1 MKQTFVVTAVICV
14 ELFAGSA
21 RAQSSASEAEHAI
34 RPQMAKMFQ
43 AANAHDTDA
52 FMAAMVRRPDLV
64 FAINGEI
71 IRGWNALHAQQL
83 KWWNNG
89 KSNAKY
95 AQGGVPGF
103 MALGPNVEIVT
114 WPLSARGTLPDG
126 KPLTSAFVV
135 TYVWQ
140 RLPQGW
146 RIVYGHESWKKP
158 PG

>member
-1 MKQTFVVTAVICV
+1 MKETLVAAAVICAG
-14 ELFAGSA
+14 LFAGSA
-21 RAQSSASEAEHAI
+21 CAQSSGSEAEHAI

-52 FMAAMVRRPDLV
+52 FMATMARRPDLV

-89 KSNAKY
+89 KSDAKY
-95 AQGGVPGF
+95 AENGAPGF
-103 MALGPNVEIVT
+103 MALGPDAEVVT
-114 WPLSARGTLPDG
+114 WPLMARGTAANG

-140 RLPQGW
+140 HLPEGW
-146 RIVYGHESWKKP
+146 RIVYGHESWAKSLH
-158 PG
+158 

>member
-1 MKQTFVVTAVICV
+1 MKKMFVVAAMIYVG
-14 ELFAGSA
+14 LSAGSA
-21 RAQSSASEAEHAI
+21 WARSSSSEAEQAI
-34 RPQMAKMFQ
+34 RPQMAKMFL

-52 FMAAMVRRPDLV
+52 FMATMVRRPDLI

-71 IRGWNALHAQQL
+71 IRGWNALHTQQL

-89 KSNAKY
+89 KSDAKY
-95 AQGGVPGF
+95 AQDGTPGF

-114 WPLSARGTLPDG
+114 WPLSASGTLPNG
-126 KPLTSAFVV
+126 KPFTSAFVV

-146 RIVYGHESWKKP
+146 RILYGHESWKKP

>member
-1 MKQTFVVTAVICV
+1 MKKVFAIVAIVGVS
-14 ELFAGSA
+14 LFAGGVC
-21 RAQSSASEAEHAI
+21 AQSVSSPAEQAI
-34 RPQMAKMFQ
+34 RPAMAKMFK

-52 FMAAMVRRPDLV
+52 FMATMVHGPSLV
-64 FAINGEI
+64 FAINGEVI
-71 IRGWNALHAQQL
+71 HGWDALHAQQL

-89 KSNAKY
+89 KSDAKY
-95 AQGGVPGF
+95 VQDGAPAF
-103 MALGPNVEIVT
+103 MALGPDVEIVT
-114 WPLSARGTLPDG
+114 WPLVGSGTAHSG
-126 KPLTSAFVV
+126 KATTSAFVV